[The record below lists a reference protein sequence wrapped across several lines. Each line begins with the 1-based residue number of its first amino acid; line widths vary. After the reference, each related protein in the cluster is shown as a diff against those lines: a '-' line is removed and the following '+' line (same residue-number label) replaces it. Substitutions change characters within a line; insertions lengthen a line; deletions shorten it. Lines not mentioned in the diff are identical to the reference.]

1 MLIILMLVFLN
12 IYQLYFYDDYLGNF
26 MRILALIE
34 LAKYVKIRYYTK
46 KLTVFVLYNDI
57 YKNILLYNT
66 SIAIS
71 IVYLTYV
78 YFYTKMTYLES
89 YNDIIQLLTYLVLN
103 VNIYYTSLY
112 SIYLICEHINM
123 LKIIANNVQF
133 DDILV
138 YY

>member
-12 IYQLYFYDDYLGNF
+12 IYQLYFYDDYLGNY
-26 MRILALIE
+26 MRILSLIE
-34 LAKYVKIRYYTK
+34 LAKFVKIRYYTK
-46 KLTVFVLYNDI
+46 KLDILVLYNDI

-78 YFYTKMTYLES
+78 YFYTKMTYLEP
-89 YNDIIQLLTYLVLN
+89 YNDIIQLLTYLILN